1 MAASELSVV
10 DGNGTQRELGAFFQE
25 VKELRHDY
33 RNLKQVIDLM
43 DENQRRLERELME
56 LRAELKTFQAKTAT
70 LCATAVALV
79 TAVAWALDFW
89 ARL

>member
-1 MAASELSVV
+1 MAVSELQPVE
-10 DGNGTQRELGAFFQE
+10 GNGVQRELGAFFQE

-33 RNLKQVIDLM
+33 RNLRQVIDML

-56 LRAELKTFQAKTAT
+56 LRSELKTFQAKTAT

-89 ARL
+89 SQL

>member
-1 MAASELSVV
+1 MAASELAVV

-70 LCATAVALV
+70 LCAVSVAVV
-79 TAVAWALDFW
+79 TGAAWALDFW
-89 ARL
+89 TRL